1 MINAAKKVLT
11 NTNMHNNINISLYV
25 DMEILNYFKALS
37 DSTRIRMLNVLL
49 NHELNVNEM
58 VCLMDMSQPRISR
71 HLKILTDAGLL
82 ECRRDGQSSFYLVPG
97 KGPGRDIIEA
107 IQYLMDN
114 EPLLKQDLVHAE
126 NFVLARKEQAVQF
139 FDHIASRW
147 DLLKREILGDFDLND
162 AVIRAMPRSNVA
174 VDLGCG
180 TGELVER
187 LQSIAEFV
195 IGVDSS
201 SRMIELARNRSYPD
215 KERVDLRLGELEHL
229 PLKDDEADC
238 AVVSMVLHHLSTP
251 NRFIT
256 EVGRVMKKNGT
267 LVIVD
272 FDKHNDESL
281 RQTYGDRWLGFSKD
295 EILGML
301 TPNGFTLIED
311 RSFGIGKNL
320 TLTLY
325 RSVLSGDH

>member
-1 MINAAKKVLT
+1 MK
-11 NTNMHNNINISLYV
+11 
-25 DMEILNYFKALS
+25 ILNYFKALS
-37 DSTRIRMLNVLL
+37 DSTRIRVLNILL
-49 NHELNVNEM
+49 NHELNVNEIAY
-58 VCLMDMSQPRISR
+58 LMDMSQPRISR

-82 ECRRDGQSSFYLVPG
+82 KCRRDGKSSFYLVPD
-97 KGPGRDIIEA
+97 KGSGREIIEA

-126 NFVLARKEQAVQF
+126 NLVLARKEKTVQF

-147 DLLKREILGDFDLND
+147 DLLKREILGNFDVNE
-162 AVIRAMPRSNVA
+162 AVIQAMPRSHVV

-187 LQSIAEFV
+187 LQSIAGHV

-201 SRMIELARNRSYPD
+201 SKMIELARNRVYPN

-229 PLKDDEADC
+229 PLKDDEVDC
-238 AVVSMVLHHLSTP
+238 AVVSMVLHHIATP
-251 NRFIT
+251 NRFVS

-272 FDKHNDESL
+272 FDKHHDESL

-295 EILGML
+295 EILGFL
-301 TPNGFTLIED
+301 NPNGFRMIED
-311 RSFGIGKNL
+311 RSFEIGQNL
-320 TLTLY
+320 TLNLY
-325 RSVLSGDH
+325 RSVLSECHSYRVPKETYIK

>member
-1 MINAAKKVLT
+1 MN
-11 NTNMHNNINISLYV
+11 
-25 DMEILNYFKALS
+25 ILNYFKALS
-37 DSTRIRMLNVLL
+37 DSTRIRVLNILL
-49 NHELNVNEM
+49 KHELNVNELAY
-58 VCLMDMSQPRISR
+58 LMDMSQPRISR

-82 ECRRDGQSSFYLVPG
+82 ECRKDGKSSFYLVPA
-97 KGPGRDIIEA
+97 KGPGREIIEA
-107 IQYLMDN
+107 IQYLMDD

-126 NFVLARKEQAVQF
+126 NLVLARKEKTMQF

-147 DLLKREILGDFDLND
+147 DLLKREILGDFDLSE
-162 AVIRAMPRSNVA
+162 AIIQAMPRSNVA

-187 LQSIAEFV
+187 LQSIAENV

-201 SRMIELARNRSYPD
+201 SKMIELARNRVYPD
-215 KERVDLRLGELEHL
+215 KEKVDLRLGELEHL
-229 PLKDDEADC
+229 PLKDEEADC

-251 NRFIT
+251 NRFIS
-256 EVGRVMKKNGT
+256 EVGRVLRKNGT

-295 EILGML
+295 EILNFL
-301 TPNGFTLIED
+301 NPNGFRMIED
-311 RSFGIGKNL
+311 RSFKIGKNL
-320 TLTLY
+320 TLNLY
-325 RSVLSGDH
+325 RSVLTEAH

>member
-1 MINAAKKVLT
+1 
-11 NTNMHNNINISLYV
+11 
-25 DMEILNYFKALS
+25 MEILNYFRALS
-37 DSTRIRMLNVLL
+37 DSTRIRVLNILL
-49 NHELNVNEM
+49 NHELNVNEI
-58 VCLMDMSQPRISR
+58 VYLMDMGQPRISR

-82 ECRRDGQSSFYLVPG
+82 ECRRDGKSSFYLVPS

-107 IQYLMDN
+107 VRYLMAD

-126 NFVLARKEQAVQF
+126 NFVLARKEKAVQF

-147 DLLKREILGDFDLND
+147 DLLKREILGDLDVNE
-162 AVIRAMPRSNVA
+162 AVIQAIPRSNVA

-180 TGELVER
+180 TGELVEK
-187 LQSIAEFV
+187 LQSVAEYV

-201 SRMIELARNRSYPD
+201 SRMIELARSRAYPD

-229 PLKDDEADC
+229 PLKNNEVDC
-238 AVVSMVLHHLSTP
+238 AVVSMVLHHLSKP
-251 NRFIT
+251 IRFVS
-256 EVGRVMKKNGT
+256 EVGRVMKKNGI

-272 FDKHNDESL
+272 FEKHNDESL

-295 EILGML
+295 EILGIL
-301 TPNGFTLIED
+301 SPNGFTMIED
-311 RSFGIGKNL
+311 RSFKIGKNL

-325 RSVLSGDH
+325 RSVLSKGH